1 MQVKES
7 IVVVTGADENYA
19 IGLAVT
25 VRSMLEHLS
34 TDASV
39 LLYVMDGG
47 IAEETKSKLI
57 QSWADSRLEIQW
69 IKPEMKSLE
78 HLVVSGHLNHTTY
91 LRLLIPDILP
101 LSTTKAI
108 YLDSDLLIRK
118 DIAQLW
124 NEPIGKFSVLAGQ
137 ETGAPYVD
145 AEVVW
150 NKLPSKYSKVGI
162 TTPVR
167 NYRDI
172 GMNPRAKIFNAGVL
186 VVNVDFW
193 RKHSISQQAYDCLEK
208 HRKFVLF
215 CDQYAL
221 NVVLADTWREIDTR
235 WNQTAHFYNYGG
247 CDDSPFDEDT
257 YRLLKNDPWICHFT
271 WKYKPWMEGCEH
283 PFQSEYFAQ
292 MQRTH
297 YTGKPLLC
305 HPDAQPFK
313 VTDVPLVLELPLRKR
328 TWTQWWQKRKTKVSK
343 RLEPLL
349 SLYRGRSDHKR
360 SAA

>member
-1 MQVKES
+1 MERPEP

-34 TDASV
+34 GDSRV

-47 IAEETKSKLI
+47 IADETKSKLM
-57 QSWADSRLEIQW
+57 QSWDDDRIDVLW
-69 IKPEMKSLE
+69 IKPEMNKLE
-78 HLVVSGHLNHTTY
+78 HLVISGHLNHTTY

-101 LSTTKAI
+101 LSTKKAI
-108 YLDSDLLIRK
+108 YLDSDLLVRQ
-118 DIAQLW
+118 DITRLW
-124 NEPIGKFSVLAGQ
+124 NEPIEGFSALAGQ

-150 NKLPSKYSKVGI
+150 RNMPAKYSKVGI

-167 NYRDI
+167 NYREI
-172 GMNPRAKIFNAGVL
+172 GMNPLSKIFNAGVL

-193 RKHSISQQAYDCLEK
+193 RKHSIPQQAYECLEK
-208 HRKFVLF
+208 HRDFVLF

-221 NVVLADTWREIDTR
+221 NVVLAESWREIDTR
-235 WNQTAHFYNYGG
+235 WNQTAHFYTYRS
-247 CDDSPFDEDT
+247 CEESPFEDSV
-257 YRLLKNDPWICHFT
+257 YELLKNDPWICHFT

-283 PFQSEYFAQ
+283 PFQFEYFAQ

-297 YTGKPLLC
+297 YAGLPLLC
-305 HPDAQPFK
+305 HPDSQASSIP
-313 VTDVPLVLELPLRKR
+313 DLPLVLPLPSHKR
-328 TWTQWWQKRKTKVSK
+328 TWAQWWQKRKTLVSK
-343 RLEPLL
+343 RLKPIT
-349 SLYRGRSDHKR
+349 SLYRRH
-360 SAA
+360 SAHDRIAA